1 MRAPIGNPFRI
12 DTDEHSWIQELPEP
26 ATLDVMQRQFPT
38 IVHPENPESFDL
50 KTYPYGC
57 LTRRGVEHLQRMG
70 AQLRDSFPEIL
81 ADLPSLPTGQLKV
94 CSTNYQRTQASAQA
108 FLHGLGAPPG
118 TPIQVREF
126 TDCAMSFYHGK
137 RELSAQ
143 LSRRIRALEPSL
155 ELDRAVAHTEE
166 PLLAC
171 FPDMDTG
178 ADMNWIRVADHLN
191 CQVAHDQELH
201 PQVQPHADLLRGN
214 SVQRFVTH
222 YKDREFLAHF
232 AGPLLLDVLL
242 EIRAA
247 AAARLAAC
255 SSVSDS
261 DSGVDMR
268 PHVTVFSGHDVNIL
282 GMLFALNAVI
292 DDAHWPS
299 YGATLSFEVVEVLP
313 EGEKGSAPT
322 DMDELLSRLRVHFY
336 YHSGEDAQAL
346 APLALHTDRSRFDK
360 RTGGFTTADEVA
372 EVLSRQEH
380 GHEQGLEPR
389 TAVVTSLSYEAFLRL
404 QEEVAGGHTAQ
415 EEGSVSVTHVSGAE
429 GGSGGAA
436 PVKGLSGF
444 I

>member
-1 MRAPIGNPFRI
+1 
-12 DTDEHSWIQELPEP
+12 
-26 ATLDVMQRQFPT
+26 MQRQFPT

>member
-1 MRAPIGNPFRI
+1 VDA
-12 DTDEHSWIQELPEP
+12 
-26 ATLDVMQRQFPT
+26 
-38 IVHPENPESFDL
+38 
-50 KTYPYGC
+50 
-57 LTRRGVEHLQRMG
+57 
-70 AQLRDSFPEIL
+70 L
-81 ADLPSLPTGQLKV
+81 ADVVLPCCQL
-94 CSTNYQRTQASAQA
+94 C
-108 FLHGLGAPPG
+108 
-118 TPIQVREF
+118 
-126 TDCAMSFYHGK
+126 C
-137 RELSAQ
+137 
-143 LSRRIRALEPSL
+143 
-155 ELDRAVAHTEE
+155 
-166 PLLAC
+166 
-171 FPDMDTG
+171 
-178 ADMNWIRVADHLN
+178 
-191 CQVAHDQELH
+191 
-201 PQVQPHADLLRGN
+201 
-214 SVQRFVTH
+214 
-222 YKDREFLAHF
+222 REFLAHF